1 MPRSMAANAA
11 IATGSSYS
19 GTPSKP
25 LEMEMTSTPS
35 AMAASMPAST
45 SDAYRPS
52 GQMTLYMAT
61 CARGATPRAVPLPY
75 PK

>member
-1 MPRSMAANAA
+1 MAANAA

-19 GTPSKP
+19 GTSSKW

-52 GQMTLYMAT
+52 ASGQMTLYMAT